1 MRVFKKPK
9 KSGTGLWKRAGLLAG
24 MFLWSLLSV
33 LPASAQQ
40 KTITGTVV
48 DAKGETVIGAS
59 VVVKGTIVTTLTDA
73 DGRFAIQGPADA
85 TIVISLLG
93 YVTQEVPVQN
103 RTELNVVL
111 EEDVRRLEEV
121 IVVGY
126 GTQKKVS
133 ITGAVS
139 QIQGEELLKAPAS
152 NVTNLLAGR
161 IAGVISLQESG
172 QPGSDGA
179 SLLVRGSGAKYVV
192 DGVSR
197 DFSQIDPNDIA
208 TISVLKDASSAAV
221 YGMDASAVIIVTTK
235 RGQVTP
241 SKINF
246 TASYGVS
253 TNTEM
258 LQLLDAPQYAY
269 WYNKARILDGNEPV
283 FSQEHVRKMLA
294 GEDGWGNTNWYEKTF
309 GIGTNGQ
316 YNVNAS
322 GGTENIKYFA
332 SLGYFNQTGN
342 VVNCNFDRFSLRS
355 NIDAKIAKH
364 LTLTFDVS
372 GRIEKRART
381 YFGVGAND
389 WSNIPQQA
397 VRALPFA
404 PTEWD
409 GLPVS
414 TRTSSSFVSPMASA
428 ELGGYRTEKTNIL
441 QTTIALNYD
450 LPWVKGL
457 SAKFAVSYDY
467 SDGNSKQFST
477 PYETMVATRPS
488 SPSESITYVKSVDP
502 RGGNATLS
510 EGATYNNTLT
520 TNTSLRYENKFGLH
534 SITALALMETRQ
546 NDANSLT
553 GYGLGYDIYAL
564 DELGLASDKS
574 KYTAGGNSSQAR
586 WAGFLGRINYSY
598 ADKYLAEVTVRYDG
612 SYLFA
617 GKNISGSRWVT
628 TPAAS
633 LGWRMSEEEWFKN
646 ALPFV
651 DHFKLRGG
659 IGLTGL
665 TDGVKPYFYLNTLSI
680 LSTPA
685 VVIGG
690 VGVPG
695 LNTSVPANV
704 VLTWAKSLQ
713 YNAGFD
719 AVLWKGLL
727 GIEFDVFYKYIY
739 DMPAAVAGSYPDSF
753 GGYVPGYENV
763 NKQDHKGFEV
773 QLSHENRIG
782 EFFYRLTVNGT
793 YAYRRWLH
801 FEESPNLP
809 DYGKLTGKEVGSL
822 EGLIA
827 VGLFQSEEEIAN
839 SATIPGKAVRVG
851 DVKYLD
857 RNGDGIISHYES
869 GKQDW
874 GYVGKSAYP
883 DFTGG
888 LSFYAEWKGIDIA
901 FLWQGSLGRTVAL
914 TGVYPLEATPGAV
927 MPVNDN
933 TFLTKAFYHD
943 GNTPLYLVENSWTPD
958 NPNAEFARLSITGGS
973 NQSAWAST
981 FWYRNGDY
989 LRLKSLQVGYNFPKK
1004 LLDYVGIGALRVYVE
1019 GQNLLTFSE
1028 LNKYGIDPEQ
1038 PNVNN
1043 GYYPQQRVMAAGIKL
1058 TF

>member
-1 MRVFKKPK
+1 MC
-9 KSGTGLWKRAGLLAG
+9 
-24 MFLWSLLSV
+24 LWSLLGV
-33 LPASAQQ
+33 LPASAQTI
-40 KTITGTVV
+40 TITGTVV
-48 DAKGETVIGAS
+48 DAKGEALIGAS
-59 VVVKGTIVTTLTDA
+59 VVMKGTIVTTLTDK
-73 DGRFAIQGPADA
+73 DGRFAIESPADA

-93 YVTQEVPVQN
+93 YVTQEISVKN
-103 RTELNVVL
+103 RTVLNIVL
-111 EEDVRRLEEV
+111 EEDAKLLDEV
-121 IVVGY
+121 VVVGY
-126 GTQKKVS
+126 GTQKKISV
-133 ITGAVS
+133 TGAVS
-139 QIQGEELLKAPAS
+139 QIRGEELLKAPTT

-161 IAGVISLQESG
+161 IAGVISLQQSG

-179 SLLVRGSGAKYVV
+179 SLLIRGSGAKFVV
-192 DGVSR
+192 DGVNR

-208 TISVLKDASSAAV
+208 TISVLKDASSAAI
-221 YGMDASAVIIVTTK
+221 YGLDAGAVIIVTTK
-235 RGQVTP
+235 RGQVAP
-241 SKINF
+241 SKITF
-246 TASYGVS
+246 TASYGLS
-253 TNTEM
+253 MNTEM

-269 WYNKARILDGNEPV
+269 WYNKARVMDGNEPV

-309 GIGTNGQ
+309 GVGTNAQ

-342 VVNCNFDRFSLRS
+342 VDNFNYDRISLRS

-372 GRIEKRART
+372 GRIENRERPHFDADPN
-381 YFGVGAND
+381 G
-389 WSNIPQQA
+389 WLNIPQQA
-397 VRALPFA
+397 VRALPFT
-404 PTEWD
+404 PTEWN

-414 TRTSSSFVSPMASA
+414 TRTASLFVSPLAAIEHS
-428 ELGGYRTEKTNIL
+428 GYRTDKSNIL
-441 QTTIALNYD
+441 QTNLALNYEV
-450 LPWVKGL
+450 PWVKGL

-467 SDGNSKQFST
+467 SNGNSKQFST
-477 PYETMVATRPS
+477 PYETMIATRPT
-488 SPSESITYVKSVDP
+488 SPSGSITYVKSVDG
-502 RGGNATLS
+502 RGSDATLS

-534 SITALALMETRQ
+534 NISVLALMETKQ
-546 NDANSLT
+546 SDYNSLS
-553 GYGLGYDIYAL
+553 GYGLGYDIYDL
-564 DELGLASDKS
+564 DELSLASDKS

-586 WAGFLGRINYSY
+586 WVGFLGRINYSY
-598 ADKYLAEVTVRYDG
+598 ADKYLAEVTTRYDG

-617 GKNISGSRWVT
+617 GKNISGNRWLL

-633 LGWRMSEEEWFKN
+633 LGWRMSEESWFKN

-651 DHFKLRGG
+651 DNFKLRGG

-665 TDGVKPYFYLNTLSI
+665 TSGLPAYFYLNTLSI

-695 LNTSVPANV
+695 LNTSAPANIN
-704 VLTWAKSLQ
+704 LTWAKSLQ

-719 AVLWKGLL
+719 ATLWKGLL

-739 DMPAAVAGSYPDSF
+739 DIPASISGSYPDSF

-763 NKQDHKGFEV
+763 NKQDHKGFEI
-773 QLSHENRIG
+773 QLSHENRISD
-782 EFFYRLTVNGT
+782 FFYRVTVNGT

-801 FEESPNLP
+801 VEESPNLP
-809 DYGKLTGKEVGSL
+809 DYLKLTGREVGSL

-827 VGLFQSEEEIAN
+827 LGLFQSEEEIAN
-839 SATIPGKAVRVG
+839 SATIQGSAVRVG

-857 RNGDGIISHYES
+857 RNGDGVISHYEN

-874 GYVGKSAYP
+874 GYVGKSANP
-883 DFTGG
+883 RFTGG

-914 TGVYPLEATPGAV
+914 TGMYPLEATPGATF
-927 MPVNDN
+927 PINDN

-943 GNTPLYLVENSWTPD
+943 GNTPLYLVENSWTPE

-989 LRLKSLQVGYNFPKK
+989 LRLKSLQLGYNIPKK
-1004 LLDYVGIGALRVYVE
+1004 ILDSIGVNALRIYVE

-1043 GYYPQQRVMAAGIKL
+1043 GYYPQQKVVAAGIKL